1 MRIRT
6 FILIVLKAALIAFA
20 VAQSSV
26 AKTTP
31 DVAATGSVTGHVFLP
46 ESNLP
51 ARFASVALQQ
61 VGMKPQAGRDSGSED
76 AAREYDGGVV
86 PVVIH
91 GKMTGVTIPVS
102 EKRMPVKSAMAGTL

>member
-6 FILIVLKAALIAFA
+6 LILIVLKAAVVAFV

-51 ARFASVALQQ
+51 ARFANVALQP
-61 VGMKPQAGRDSGSED
+61 VDMKPQVGRGSGSED
-76 AAREYDGGVV
+76 AAREYEGGAV
-86 PVVIH
+86 PVLIN
-91 GKMTGVTIPVS
+91 GEMTGLTIPVS

>member
-61 VGMKPQAGRDSGSED
+61 VGMKPQAGRGGVR
-76 AAREYDGGVV
+76 AARML
-86 PVVIH
+86 H
-91 GKMTGVTIPVS
+91 AS
-102 EKRMPVKSAMAGTL
+102 PVKSAMAGTL

>member
-61 VGMKPQAGRDSGSED
+61 VGMKPQAGGVGWGGVR
-76 AAREYDGGVV
+76 AARML
-86 PVVIH
+86 H
-91 GKMTGVTIPVS
+91 AS
-102 EKRMPVKSAMAGTL
+102 LVKSAMAGTL

>member
-61 VGMKPQAGRDSGSED
+61 VGMKPQAGRGGVGRGSGSED
-76 AAREYDGGVV
+76 AARESGEECDGWDSVG
-86 PVVIH
+86 I
-91 GKMTGVTIPVS
+91 VS
-102 EKRMPVKSAMAGTL
+102 MKFVFG

>member
-51 ARFASVALQQ
+51 ARFANVALQQ
-61 VGMKPQAGRDSGSED
+61 VGMKPQAGRGSGSED
-76 AAREYDGGVV
+76 AARESGEECDGWDSVG
-86 PVVIH
+86 I
-91 GKMTGVTIPVS
+91 VS
-102 EKRMPVKSAMAGTL
+102 MKFVSG